1 LIRTV
6 ILGVGTSVSALVQG
20 IEYYKKIEN
29 NKDKTDEYGLWYP
42 LVGNYKIS
50 DIDLIGAYYI
60 EKNKIYLELHKSI
73 FSSSNKLK
81 KFIDLYASSI
91 NVEPGLLSDDNMNE
105 NLQSSIE
112 FSHESGFDPF
122 M

>member
-1 LIRTV
+1 MIRTV
-6 ILGVGTSVSALVQG
+6 ILGVGSSVSALVQG

-73 FSSSNKLK
+73 FSSSNK
-81 KFIDLYASSI
+81 
-91 NVEPGLLSDDNMNE
+91 
-105 NLQSSIE
+105 
-112 FSHESGFDPF
+112 
-122 M
+122 